1 MDKTPHGNEVYD
13 FEPAKL
19 PQEFLAALGL
29 VSASAS
35 HSDSIVEMAIA
46 GMLGIDGE
54 QGYAVTAHMSAP
66 LRTSVLKASAEIK
79 IDNAKALDELDIILQ
94 RITDTMSARNQML
107 HGSWAVKPS
116 TGEVMLIRQEARTH
130 VEITSRPVT
139 VDEIKLE
146 ALALYDAGIDLM
158 RFLIALNLV
167 PALPRANRQ
176 RGVNTPRER
185 KAARKKRGK

>member
-1 MDKTPHGNEVYD
+1 MNTTPPSNEVYD
-13 FEPAKL
+13 FTPANL

-35 HSDSIVEMAIA
+35 HADSIVEMAIA

-66 LRTSVLKASAEIK
+66 LRTGVLKASAEIRM
-79 IDNAKALDELDIILQ
+79 DNAKALDELDEILKN
-94 RITDTMSARNQML
+94 ITDAMSARNQML

-116 TGEVMLIRQEARTH
+116 TGEVFLIRQEARTH

-139 VDEIKLE
+139 VDEIKLK
-146 ALALYDAGIDLM
+146 AFALYDAGLDLM
-158 RFLIALNLV
+158 KFLIALDLV
-167 PALPRANRQ
+167 PALPRADRP
-176 RGVNTPRER
+176 RGVNTPSQR
-185 KAARKKRGK
+185 KAARKKL

>member
-1 MDKTPHGNEVYD
+1 MDKTPQGGEIYD

-19 PQEFLAALGL
+19 PQEFLAALGQ

-35 HSDSIVEMAIA
+35 HTDSIVEMAIA

-66 LRTSVLKASAEIK
+66 LRTSVLKAAAEIK
-79 IDNAKALDELDIILQ
+79 IDNPKALDELDVLLQ
-94 RITDTMSARNQML
+94 RIADAMGARNQML
-107 HGSWAVKPS
+107 HGSWAIKPS

-139 VDEIKLE
+139 VDEIKLK

-158 RFLIALNLV
+158 RFLIALDLV
-167 PALPRANRQ
+167 PALPKAGRK
-176 RGVNTPRER
+176 RGVNTPSAR
-185 KAARKKRGK
+185 KAARKKNGK